1 MQSEK
6 KYSSLLISKAAA
18 PVPVSLYSM
27 YVMSLMW
34 SIPFRPMQIM
44 KTWVLPVDGSMY
56 RIVLEKDTL
65 DIYANG
71 RRAETAGEFTDEG
84 TETHFTIANT
94 PAFVRAESTGNRRKG
109 IVHKLFVHDSEVPEY
124 LEHVV
129 EDDK

>member
-1 MQSEK
+1 
-6 KYSSLLISKAAA
+6 
-18 PVPVSLYSM
+18 
-27 YVMSLMW
+27 
-34 SIPFRPMQIM
+34 MQIM

-129 EDDK
+129 EDAK